1 MHNCFD
7 NNPCTF
13 TGNTPDT
20 IAASCVPGER
30 ARAHLYLP
38 YETTRQWDSS
48 KSNQLQHK
56 TINNVHVSVYACC
69 ATKSGEQSAGK
80 DRKGK
85 ERLRSIL
92 DMKWRQRSRC
102 RRPSTLFMQIRRKSP
117 WKIICPLVCV
127 LESVYFRFSVR
138 RFFSPFAIQ
147 QLMSSARI
155 SYKCSRCSSKYGQNT
170 HLNHKK
176 KITNTKK
183 NKKSNYAESKKYNF
197 NICLCFFY
205 HHIF

>member
-69 ATKSGEQSAGK
+69 ECLSTRQKVASRALE
-80 DRKGK
+80 RIGK
-85 ERLRSIL
+85 ERKGCDQYWI
-92 DMKWRQRSRC
+92 
-102 RRPSTLFMQIRRKSP
+102 
-117 WKIICPLVCV
+117 
-127 LESVYFRFSVR
+127 
-138 RFFSPFAIQ
+138 
-147 QLMSSARI
+147 
-155 SYKCSRCSSKYGQNT
+155 
-170 HLNHKK
+170 
-176 KITNTKK
+176 
-183 NKKSNYAESKKYNF
+183 
-197 NICLCFFY
+197 
-205 HHIF
+205 